1 MGAFRQSTVTGRQA
15 VDVSDGTLCRA
26 ESPRPK
32 SLGHIVASRPKRRAK
47 VLAFDG
53 AKVHEF
59 LFHVALAEISWQDL
73 ATSANTDQ
81 SAAVRNHRAR
91 DRACVLYGLFLDAC
105 SKGPRQAAAFL
116 STQHEIQRDS
126 LLKSQTILKTQQR
139 DAARNQAVLSE
150 VAFGLQTVKSAA
162 TVGVAIIGLFLA
174 GPEIVTGSIV
184 ALGFDVS
191 MQLTSKLGPSN
202 EPEADTVI
210 VGFKQSVAND
220 VVGVAGSAQQAGM
233 EATRDVLQQTLSYPL
248 KSSTFRAATSNAA
261 GLSHLLTTL
270 GVISAGVTLYSE
282 YESSKSSFEEMRKN
296 NGSYSAMQNSR

>member
-32 SLGHIVASRPKRRAK
+32 SLGHTVAARGKRRIKA
-47 VLAFDG
+47 LGFDG

-59 LFHVALAEISWQDL
+59 LFHVALAEIFWQDL
-73 ATSANTDQ
+73 TSGTSADQ
-81 SAAVRNHRAR
+81 SADVRNHRAR
-91 DRACVLYGLFLDAC
+91 NQASTLYGSFLDAC

-116 STQHEIQRDS
+116 AAQHELQRDY
-126 LLKSQTILKTQQR
+126 LRKSQAILKTQQR

-174 GPEIVTGSIV
+174 GPEIVAGSIV

-191 MQLTSKLGPSN
+191 MQLISKLGPSN

-220 VVGVAGSAQQAGM
+220 VVGVAGSAQQVGM

-248 KSSTFRAATSNAA
+248 KSSTFRSATSNAA

-282 YESSKSSFEEMRKN
+282 YESSRSSFEEMQKN
-296 NGSYSAMQNSR
+296 NGSYSAMQNSQ